1 MSDQTYWR
9 VGVAKVSIHHIGYG
23 GAVLTLAV
31 HYHTKEPAAPFLL
44 VVTEHLQGK
53 KVVGG

>member
-31 HYHTKEPAAPFLL
+31 HYPTKEPAAPFLL
-44 VVTEHLQGK
+44 VSIEHLQGK